1 MFPPGDDPGWT
12 VDVPGKCT
20 GSHREH
26 GTQVLTGSFSCAL
39 SRLRRRFS
47 VFRYLSW
54 RSRRWKSVIFPYLNV
69 RCERSKSAEIAADWC
84 VSLAM
89 VAMEQSTPT
98 TPSAHRREPNTTP
111 RLRRRAK
118 PRHPGHPAARAPSRS
133 KFSNWRRLEVSVIGP
148 TFISLATSH
157 GLPCHFRCA
166 MFHWPGCVFT
176 AGGWT

>member
-1 MFPPGDDPGWT
+1 MRSLSVKAAVFC
-12 VDVPGKCT
+12 VQVPLVEVSPLEKRHFFLFKRPLRAQQKRRDRC
-20 GSHREH
+20 
-26 GTQVLTGSFSCAL
+26 
-39 SRLRRRFS
+39 RLVCF
-47 VFRYLSW
+47 V
-54 RSRRWKSVIFPYLNV
+54 
-69 RCERSKSAEIAADWC
+69 
-84 VSLAM
+84 AM

-133 KFSNWRRLEVSVIGP
+133 KFSTWRRLEVSVIGP